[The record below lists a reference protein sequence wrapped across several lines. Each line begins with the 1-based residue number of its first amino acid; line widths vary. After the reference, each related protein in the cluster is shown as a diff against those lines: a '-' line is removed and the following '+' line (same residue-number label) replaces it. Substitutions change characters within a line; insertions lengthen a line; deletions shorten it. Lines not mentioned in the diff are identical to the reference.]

1 MKTSFLLTAC
11 FAAALA
17 AALPSRA
24 QEPAPAPDAA
34 DELVLVQHPGA
45 DINQLLEQ
53 YELYSGKILIR
64 DATIAALP
72 QPIKLDVKEKMP
84 RSQAARLIES
94 VLLLNGYALVPGD
107 DNTVKVINTQ
117 AGKNPRSEGVP
128 VFASLAD
135 LPKGDQVVAFFMPFR
150 YLSANEAMPIFQ
162 QHFPSMPQYGG
173 IVPVPNAQ
181 ALVLTD
187 KASAIRQLVKLK
199 ELVDVPPA
207 RVLSEFVALQRA
219 DAERVAETLNKLIE
233 SRRTKTLQQGGG
245 QPGAPAAQEGVPAG
259 PNERNLI
266 AGDVEL
272 VPDARTNRILVITRP
287 VNFDYI
293 RNLILEFDQAV
304 TLTSPYE
311 HKLNYVT
318 AAEVL
323 PVLQTLLLEDKDDK
337 SGAASQ
343 ANRPGQNNNNSETNN
358 GSNSRSDSRSG
369 SSGGSRAASR
379 SLADNENTEPEAISI
394 GKTRIIADNKA
405 NSILVIGPPESVD
418 KTREILDRLDKQPLQ
433 VYLSTVI
440 GQLTLG
446 DSTELAVDILQKYEK
461 NGDFGAASS
470 LRTRSGDA
478 DIILDPESLIS
489 PEAFTSLAT
498 GATVYGVIGST
509 IDYYV
514 KALASTNRFKVISRP
529 AVYTANNKAA
539 LIASGQ
545 RIAVPSSTLSS
556 LDGSGAS
563 DGSVVSNIEYTDVEL
578 SLDIRPLINANRDV
592 TLRIKQVND
601 SVVGNQVISGNSI
614 PTIGTQTLDTTVTV
628 PNRGTIVLGG
638 LITEDANTGVTG
650 IPLLKDIP
658 LLGYLFKGTTK
669 SKNRSELIVM
679 VQAVVVGDMPEMI
692 KASQEEV
699 DRNRI
704 GPEAKAYSD
713 GVPYDP
719 KKKKKPQKPP
729 RAPAAVPAEEP
740 APAPPTLTNPPLE
753 KEES

>member
-1 MKTSFLLTAC
+1 MKTPFLPAAC
-11 FAAALA
+11 LAFALIAAGTLA
-17 AALPSRA
+17 ARA
-24 QEPAPAPDAA
+24 QEPAPAE
-34 DELVLVQHPGA
+34 ELVLVQHPGA

-72 QPIKLDVKEKMP
+72 QPIKLDVKERMP

-107 DNTVKVINTQ
+107 DSTVKVINTQ

-135 LPKGDQVVAFFMPFR
+135 LPRGDQVVAFFMPFR

-233 SRRTKTLQQGGG
+233 SRRAKTQQGGG
-245 QPGAPAAQEGVPAG
+245 QPGAPAQEGVPSG

-323 PVLQTLLLEDKDDK
+323 PVLETLLLEDKDDK
-337 SGAASQ
+337 SGTGSQ
-343 ANRPGQNNNNSETNN
+343 ANRPGQNNNTEADN

-379 SLADNENTEPEAISI
+379 SLSDNENTEPEAISI

-418 KTREILDRLDKQPLQ
+418 KTREILDRLDKRPLQ

-446 DSTELAVDILQKYEK
+446 DNTELAVDVLQKFEK

-470 LRTRSGDA
+470 LRTRSGAA
-478 DIILDPESLIS
+478 DIILDPRELIS
-489 PEAFTSLAT
+489 PEAFTTLAT

-601 SVVGNQVISGNSI
+601 SVVGSQVISGNSI

-628 PNRGTIVLGG
+628 PDRGTIVLGG
-638 LITEDANTGVTG
+638 LITEDTNTSVTG

-658 LLGYLFKGTTK
+658 LLGYLFKGTSKT
-669 SKNRSELIVM
+669 KNRSELIVM
-679 VQAVVVGDMPEMI
+679 VQPVVVGDVPEMI
-692 KASQEEV
+692 RASQDEV

-713 GVPYDP
+713 GVPYNP
-719 KKKKKPQKPP
+719 KKKKPVKK
-729 RAPAAVPAEEP
+729 APAAVPAPEEP